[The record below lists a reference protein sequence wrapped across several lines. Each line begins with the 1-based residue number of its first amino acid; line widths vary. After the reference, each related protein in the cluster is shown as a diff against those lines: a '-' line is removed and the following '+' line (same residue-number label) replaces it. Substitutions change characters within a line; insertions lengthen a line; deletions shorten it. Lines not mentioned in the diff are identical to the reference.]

1 MLTDEKRKQYE
12 TARQMA
18 KEELEQLDDEILA
31 VLAETK
37 AKLKELQDAKRA
49 AKQIYDGACSRLGV
63 ESVIEMKDYNLQD
76 LGQ

>member
-12 TARQMA
+12 TARQIA
-18 KEELEQLDDEILA
+18 KEELEQLDGEILT